1 MNGRNLNDK
10 IVNFKKKYT
19 ELLMQLDNSAL
30 LNLTKFE
37 NIENFQGTEN
47 LFSLL
52 KENEQVSKNLQLIK
66 DSISKKIL
74 NLQLLSSKTGN
85 EELKDAYENLYDFNA
100 LDLDESSPFY
110 TYHLSKKEIKQITD
124 DIDNAM
130 QKIDEITSFIQETV
144 IPNMDKNEEEKQKL
158 VALLNDSQK
167 KVKNLLLEKDI
178 DQQTISNLYSSNLE
192 WEAEY
197 NKVLDSWIGLNQ
209 KLVDLEVYINQNEEV
224 TKEISAEKDKIIEQ
238 LEKKI
243 NELLSDLDSTDIF
256 SFKETR
262 DISKITDSF
271 VNLINRI
278 FTESFKIVYKLEN
291 DYQTKIKDFNKNK
304 DFLTKEFKDSITR
317 NDISQSMISSLSERD
332 EIDIYREETIEF
344 VKKIG
349 LVNSIEKFQN
359 YLNINFFNN
368 LQQINFV
375 MQDLLS
381 KINECVVRNE
391 VYFSKRSSRRISGF
405 IVQISGYIEKI
416 EVFKNQ
422 VLTFIERINL
432 FSKKVSFSMINL
444 SSYWSDAAYG
454 FQQIYLTFQKD
465 FVLIKKLIDLFII
478 YFDFESK
485 KNKKIN
491 FETEFGKVLVEK
503 NKDSLNYHNP
513 FENSYQDSSDTNF
526 EEEFTPIENYEEV
539 YKNEESPFQKSE
551 YVAKD
556 VIGLEKILQDNQDT
570 YYKYNYPNSDK
581 VTDDNEDI
589 KNSEPNS
596 NETKLYDSNFE
607 DFVESLEKQD
617 LLLESDSTAPIE
629 KFSEK
634 IEDKKNL
641 DENLSNIPVSD
652 LSLELNK
659 QINDFNSFVKK
670 IMSEFEYSQNLSE
683 NQKSITK
690 KELSQILIDETT
702 TIKEKLEKIE
712 NLLVKVF
719 GENYYNQSFHYWIIA
734 FKRYLLEKKYNIN
747 LKLRIVKSK
756 LQKIKVLIDVER
768 DKNYLALI
776 SDN

>member
-52 KENEQVSKNLQLIK
+52 RENEQVSKNLQLIK

-317 NDISQSMISSLSERD
+317 NDISQSKISSLSERD
-332 EIDIYREETIEF
+332 ELDIYREETIEF

-503 NKDSLNYHNP
+503 NKDNLNYHNP

-589 KNSEPNS
+589 NSEPNS

-659 QINDFNSFVKK
+659 QINDFNSFIKK